1 MAGLWRATVVLVAL
15 LALSA
20 VARAGGGFAQCTGD
34 FNDDNSLFIIN
45 CAAFDDSETIV
56 SATYSLNGPI
66 LSMEMTWEL
75 LCFHCHLLC
84 RL

>member
-1 MAGLWRATVVLVAL
+1 MFLIP
-15 LALSA
+15 
-20 VARAGGGFAQCTGD
+20 GFAQCTGD

-56 SATYSLNGPI
+56 SATYSLNGNDMGTGTYSFVKVQSPNSYTPI
-66 LSMEMTWEL
+66 SSQ

-84 RL
+84 HL